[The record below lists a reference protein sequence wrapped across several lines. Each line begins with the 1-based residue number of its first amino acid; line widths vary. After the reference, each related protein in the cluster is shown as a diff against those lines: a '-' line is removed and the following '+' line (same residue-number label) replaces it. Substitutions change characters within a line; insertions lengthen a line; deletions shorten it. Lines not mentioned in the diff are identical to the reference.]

1 MMVSQAV
8 SKVSFVLLVVFF
20 LMCNVS
26 SIYGQK
32 RLLSKKV
39 NIDLR
44 EVTIDSALNYVS
56 YKTNVFFSFNSDIV
70 DHRQRFTLKMMDS
83 NVEQVLDQMLL
94 GTGVEYIV
102 INGQIILFKSA
113 SPSVTSQ
120 QFFEEINIRGNVR
133 DSRNNEPI
141 PGINVYVAGNLKG
154 SSTDIYGNFELKG
167 LTPGRYE
174 IVFSHIV
181 FELKTIPII
190 VEGDRQFIHMPVKL
204 TPNVRQLKEVEV
216 VANGEAQK
224 QWRRGFRVFEQEFL
238 GSTQNASKCKIL
250 NPEVLD
256 ISYDP
261 KSGELSATAHS
272 PLIIENEALGYRL
285 NYVLELFER
294 TNRVTRLLGISNFE
308 ELALNSK
315 KEYRRVLRNREKSY
329 RGSMI
334 HFLRSLTDD
343 RLKKEGFVTHEVD
356 ELPSMINESYFEL
369 PAKLHA
375 EQDQFAFDNTLKFT
389 KFLLVIYTHEYESAE
404 YVLENLKRIDHDAS
418 LSSNMNLGAFRRQGQ
433 ISFIKLNLPEVTV
446 NARGFFNEPLAVTT
460 YGYWSW
466 ERVAEYMPFDYIPR

>member
-1 MMVSQAV
+1 MPNTCALSRLRLLLFVVVSLWCCQSNLYA
-8 SKVSFVLLVVFF
+8 
-20 LMCNVS
+20 
-26 SIYGQK
+26 QK
-32 RLLSKKV
+32 RILAKKV

-70 DHRQRFTLKMMDS
+70 DNRQRFTLKLKDS
-83 NVEQVLDQMLL
+83 NIEEVLEQMLL
-94 GTGVEYIV
+94 GTGVEYTV
-102 INGQIILFKSA
+102 INGQIILYKAANSTA
-113 SPSVTSQ
+113 TKQ
-120 QFFEEINIRGNVR
+120 KFFEEINIRGNVR

-167 LTPGRYE
+167 MARGRYD

-181 FELKTIPII
+181 YDLKTISIT
-190 VEGDRQFIHMPVKL
+190 VEGDRQFVHVPVKL
-204 TPNVRQLKEVEV
+204 TPNIRQLQEVEI
-216 VANGEAQK
+216 VANSEPQK
-224 QWRRGFRVFEQEFL
+224 QWRRGFRIFEEEFL
-238 GSTQNASKCKIL
+238 GSTQNASKCRIT

-256 ISYDP
+256 IKFDA
-261 KSGELSATAHS
+261 KSGDLSATAHS
-272 PLIIENEALGYRL
+272 PLIIENLALGYRI

-294 TNRVTRLLGISNFE
+294 TKKVTRLLGISNFE

-315 KEYRRVLRNREKSY
+315 KESKRVQRNRERSY
-329 RGSMI
+329 KGSMI

-343 RLKKEGFVTHEVD
+343 RLKKEGFVTREVD
-356 ELPSMINESYFEL
+356 ELPSLINESYMER
-369 PAKLHA
+369 PAKLHE
-375 EQDQFAFDNTLKFT
+375 EQGHFAFDNTLQFT
-389 KFLLVIYTHEYESAE
+389 KYLLVIYTHEYESAE
-404 YVLENLKRIDHDAS
+404 YVLENLRRVNQV
-418 LSSNMNLGAFRRQGQ
+418 SSVSANMNVGAFRRKGQ

-446 NARGFFNEPLAVTT
+446 NAKGFFNEPLAVTT